1 MGRGRWNWPWL
12 FTWPRSRKSS
22 FRKTSE
28 KPRQTVAGNV
38 GVPEVSKITNYPPL
52 QSPVQVPQVNF
63 SEADMLPRMVLGW
76 DLRSLSWELPLVL
89 SCCFTSTGTDGL
101 ITLNPA
107 FLSANHHRTDYPY
120 SFSFLVTCTKLGQ
133 WYGEA
138 LGHVFGFLYNLI
150 NESFLISY

>member
-76 DLRSLSWELPLVL
+76 DLRSLSWELLLIL
-89 SCCFTSTGTDGL
+89 SCLFYQHRHWWPYHSESSFRVCKPSQDWLSILLL
-101 ITLNPA
+101 IPCNMHEVRAMVWWSSRPCVWI
-107 FLSANHHRTDYPY
+107 F
-120 SFSFLVTCTKLGQ
+120 
-133 WYGEA
+133 
-138 LGHVFGFLYNLI
+138 I
-150 NESFLISY
+150 